1 MYWKPTVMMKRLKPF
16 FILSVLILVISCE
29 NYKKNQAETIKSFQ
43 IDSLD
48 EIIAKDGVEFDKEI
62 SSDGNGS
69 LKITAEAPV
78 SIRLLETG
86 DIDLEDSI
94 LIYSA
99 NVRTEK
105 LDGQTYI
112 EMWCSFPGKGMYFSK
127 ALNSALTGTNDW
139 KIQET
144 PFFLKK
150 GENPDNV
157 KLNLVVN
164 GTGTVWIDQIE
175 LLKRPLN

>member
-1 MYWKPTVMMKRLKPF
+1 MAG
-16 FILSVLILVISCE
+16 CE
-29 NYKKNQAETIKSFQ
+29 GHKKHRAEIIKSFN

-48 EIIAKDGVEFDKEI
+48 GIISKDGVEFDEEI
-62 SSDGNGS
+62 TADGNGS
-69 LKITAEAPV
+69 LKISVDGPISVE
-78 SIRLLETG
+78 LFQTG

-99 NVRTEK
+99 KVRTEN
-105 LDGQTYI
+105 LDGQAYI
-112 EMWCSFPGKGMYFSK
+112 EMWCSFPEKGLYFSK
-127 ALNSALTGTNDW
+127 ALNSAMTGTNDW

-175 LLKRPLN
+175 LLKRPLD

>member
-1 MYWKPTVMMKRLKPF
+1 MIKPYNL
-16 FILSVLILVISCE
+16 ILILTVLILIVGCE
-29 NYKKNQAETIKSFQ
+29 GHKMHRAEIIKSFN

-48 EIIAKDGVEFDKEI
+48 GISSKDGVEFDEEI
-62 SSDGNGS
+62 TADGNGS
-69 LKITAEAPV
+69 LKISADGPISVE
-78 SIRLLETG
+78 LFQTG

-99 NVRTEK
+99 KVRTEN
-105 LDGQTYI
+105 LDGQAYI
-112 EMWCSFPGKGMYFSK
+112 EMWCSFPEKGLYFSK
-127 ALNSALTGTNDW
+127 ALNSAMTGTNDW

-175 LLKRPLN
+175 LLKRPLD